1 MFHDI
6 QNQLMVKQAVAA
18 AAVVS
23 ADVYDLVKPTTDP
36 SIGRML
42 AALFVPTVA
51 AAGGATYT
59 LEVIQSAA
67 SGMTSP
73 DVIATR
79 VVTAA
84 ELALDALVSLPI
96 PQGSISK
103 RYIAFR
109 VTPVGG
115 TTPTVTLSAYLVPLD
130 EIPVN
135 KQFAKVYTTI

>member
-6 QNQLMVKQAVAA
+6 QNQLMVKEAVAT
-18 AAVVS
+18 AVVVS
-23 ADVYDLVKPTTDP
+23 TDVYDFVKAGTDQ

-42 AALFVPTVA
+42 AALFVPTIA
-51 AAGGATYT
+51 ATGGATYT
-59 LEVIQSAA
+59 LEVIQSTVA
-67 SGMTSP
+67 GMTSP

-79 VVTAA
+79 VATAA
-84 ELALDALVSLPI
+84 ELKVDALISLPI

-103 RYIAFR
+103 EFIAFR